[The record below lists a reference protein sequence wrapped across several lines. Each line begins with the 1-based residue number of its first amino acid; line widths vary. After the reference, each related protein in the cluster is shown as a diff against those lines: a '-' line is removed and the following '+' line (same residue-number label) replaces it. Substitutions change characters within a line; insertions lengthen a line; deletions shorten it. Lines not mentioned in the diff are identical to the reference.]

1 MSSKLILCDR
11 VRNSHDHSVLQS
23 IDVTRRNLMLITLR
37 AFKVLISILNI
48 TLGTYNVR
56 RLKNTNEFTGLFKIS
71 VS

>member
-37 AFKVLISILNI
+37 A
-48 TLGTYNVR
+48 
-56 RLKNTNEFTGLFKIS
+56 
-71 VS
+71 